1 MPPDC
6 PPLPGHTGVP
16 WNLVSTDPL
25 SPLFLPS
32 QFNQYQTT
40 PSLLL
45 SKRKFS
51 PLFANLAGPQR
62 QWQWGP
68 THQVWNITAVE
79 KSGHDTVNP
88 AISGYFPKNIQKL
101 PHCLPR
107 KKKSKVTVFN
117 TISISLCFK
126 HSLEPQTVHPALP
139 SHLCPPRATYN

>member
-16 WNLVSTDPL
+16 WNLVSTDPF

-45 SKRKFS
+45 SKRKLS

-107 KKKSKVTVFN
+107 KKKQSYRV
-117 TISISLCFK
+117 
-126 HSLEPQTVHPALP
+126 
-139 SHLCPPRATYN
+139 

>member
-1 MPPDC
+1 MTRPTHFSDAETLHRSTHLNASRLPPF
-6 PPLPGHTGVP
+6 PGHTGVP

-79 KSGHDTVNP
+79 KSGHDIVNP
-88 AISGYFPKNIQKL
+88 AISRYFPKNIQKL

-107 KKKSKVTVFN
+107 KKKQSYRV
-117 TISISLCFK
+117 
-126 HSLEPQTVHPALP
+126 
-139 SHLCPPRATYN
+139 